1 MRLAFASALLLQAV
15 KLQIALV
22 VFMTL
27 AGCSRIPSPEGLQG
41 IQSLEELTHLGKEI
55 ENANA
60 EYANEDYALD
70 ALAIPHIKDPRI
82 KERVSQMHWC
92 GTPEWEYLLSNARP
106 SENVLIARAA
116 KMEVA
121 WGSTPK

>member
-1 MRLAFASALLLQAV
+1 MRLAFASALFLQSV

-22 VFMTL
+22 LFMAL
-27 AGCSRIPSPEGLQG
+27 SGCSKIRSPESLQG

-55 ENANA
+55 ENAKA
-60 EYANEDYALD
+60 EYANEDWALD
-70 ALAIPHIKDPRI
+70 ALAIPYIKDPRI

-106 SENVLIARAA
+106 SEDALIARAA